1 MRQGEDRAMT
11 AKLFALAFVL
21 SAAASTCLAAEEPGR
36 YTMTTVDD
44 SVWRLDSST
53 GAMSVCGRKLDH
65 WACESVA
72 DDALAQK
79 AEVDRLTRENQVLR
93 DKLAKAEEKE
103 AEAAPGREPGPQS
116 PYARLPDH
124 ALDEMADFVNSMIR
138 RLQEMV
144 QDLKQ
149 DETGQ
154 AL

>member
-1 MRQGEDRAMT
+1 
-11 AKLFALAFVL
+11 
-21 SAAASTCLAAEEPGR
+21 
-36 YTMTTVDD
+36 
-44 SVWRLDSST
+44 
-53 GAMSVCGRKLDH
+53 MSVCGRKLDH

-79 AEVDRLTRENQVLR
+79 AEVDRLTRENQELR
-93 DKLAKAEEKE
+93 DKIATAEKE
-103 AEAAPGREPGPQS
+103 AGAAEPGPRS

-124 ALDEMADFVNSMIR
+124 ALDEMADFINTMIR